1 MIGYHYTTKESW
13 ERIQYEGMEPSVM
26 NALEWEIYASIVQG
40 LPREAIWVWQEPLN
54 DRDAWI
60 VTAGLAVS
68 HGSFELVLLQIEYSI
83 DEAASYVCNP
93 CNDDSV
99 FRLRCHFGAGRMRT
113 PNLLIEL
120 LVNRIQ
126 PKNIEL
132 IWETDLLSSVSGR
145 HDACL
150 I

>member
-1 MIGYHYTTKESW
+1 
-13 ERIQYEGMEPSVM
+13 M
-26 NALEWEIYASIVQG
+26 NALEWESYASIVQG
-40 LPREAIWVWQEPLN
+40 LPRAAIWVWQETLS
-54 DRDAWI
+54 DIDAWI

-99 FRLRCHFGAGRMRT
+99 FRLRCNFEIGRIKT

-120 LVNRIQ
+120 LVNWIPPR
-126 PKNIEL
+126 NIEL
-132 IWETDLLSSVSGR
+132 IWETDLLASVYGR